1 MCATAYILL
10 LVSSSVIIFPLKN
23 QVIPGTG
30 LPCALQLNSK
40 YLGAITDCVLV
51 SAFTLGGAEM
61 IVSVSL

>member
-1 MCATAYILL
+1 M
-10 LVSSSVIIFPLKN
+10 SSSVIIFPLKN

-61 IVSVSL
+61 IVLVSL